1 MSSQLVIGD
10 DLSMPVQLKKG
21 GVVFN
26 IPGTATVQAAIVD
39 KDRANVLAGPVSC
52 LEGATGADWTTS
64 LVIVDFPE
72 SESEKITPGLVYLE
86 IQVDD
91 SGKNTWFV
99 SISAVQGNI
108 P

>member
-1 MSSQLVIGD
+1 MSGQLVIGD
-10 DLSMPVQLKKG
+10 DLSIPVQLKKG

-26 IPGTATVQAAIVD
+26 IPGTATVEAAIVD
-39 KDRANVLAGPVSC
+39 TDRSALLSAVVTCVEAAP
-52 LEGATGADWTTS
+52 GADWTNS
-64 LVIVDFPE
+64 LIIVDF
-72 SESEKITPGLVYLE
+72 SEVQSAAIPRGDAYLE

-99 SISAVQGNI
+99 SVTAIQGNI